1 MRCLI
6 AEDHPLMRRALIDTV
21 LANWPGAR
29 VDEARDYDEALAKLE
44 FEPDI
49 CLIDLAMPGAEP
61 LEGVARLRRRAP
73 TARILIATGLS
84 DQVLLDN
91 VLATGVAGI
100 IPKTLE
106 PEQIVAAIAR
116 AMDGHEGLTV
126 SPAPTLPPRQ
136 MQVLELLAHGLTN
149 KEIAAHLGIAPA
161 TAKIHVAALLANL
174 GVSNRTKAVTEA
186 RRRGL
191 V

>member
-6 AEDHPLMRRALIDTV
+6 AEDHPLMRQALVDTV

-29 VDEARDYDEALAKLE
+29 IDEARDYVEALAKLE

-49 CLIDLAMPGAEP
+49 CVIDLAMPGAEP
-61 LEGVARLRRRAP
+61 LDGVTRLRRRAP

-84 DQVLLDN
+84 DQALLD
-91 VLATGVAGI
+91 AIRDIGI
-100 IPKTLE
+100 SGILPKTME
-106 PEQIVAAIAR
+106 PDEIVAAIAR
-116 AMDGHEGLTV
+116 ALDGHEGAVV
-126 SPAPTLPPRQ
+126 SAAPTLPPRQ
-136 MQVLELLAHGLTN
+136 MQVLQLLEHGLTN
-149 KEIAAHLGIAPA
+149 KEIASRLGIAPA

-174 GVSNRTKAVTEA
+174 GVSNRTKAVAEA